1 MLKGHKSKTDTE
13 TSSECCTCK
22 VKETPEHFLLKCKE
36 YDTEQTKL
44 EKDIKE
50 VFYKNNCHKLSI
62 TLLDD
67 LLGEC
72 DLPSQDTIIGEKWKS
87 LFRQQEK
94 KFKKRKE
101 KGKKIVIKLFCLNF
115 FMYLFPFLSFFCLN
129 ILVYKLGV

>member
-1 MLKGHKSKTDTE
+1 MLTLRATLLKNTSSKGIAKLAKLKTGHSMLKGHKSKLDTE

-22 VKETPEHFLLKCKE
+22 VKENPEHFLLKCKE

-50 VFYKNNCHKLSI
+50 ISYKNNCHKLNI
-62 TLLDD
+62 TLQDD

-101 KGKKIVIKLFCLNF
+101 KRKK
-115 FMYLFPFLSFFCLN
+115 
-129 ILVYKLGV
+129 

>member
-13 TSSECCTCK
+13 TSSECCTCN

-50 VFYKNNCHKLSI
+50 VFYKNNCHKLNI

-67 LLGEC
+67 LLGGC

-94 KFKKRKE
+94 KFKKSKE